1 MCENFI
7 DTKKH
12 EINDKPTKKAKKL
25 SYKISIWNNKNSI
38 RFICF

>member
-12 EINDKPTKKAKKL
+12 EMNDISQPKKAKKL
-25 SYKISIWNNKNSI
+25 SYKINI
-38 RFICF
+38 